1 MAQAQVRVLPS
12 ARNTVMVVDDQS
24 TGRAILEQ
32 VVRSLDDRV
41 LVESFA
47 RPVDA
52 VVWAT
57 RHVSDLVLVDY
68 MMPDM
73 DGIEFAK
80 RLRALPGYE
89 HVPIVMV
96 TVHDDR
102 KVRYAALDAG
112 ITDFLTKPVDARE
125 CLARCRN
132 LLTLRRQQLALEDRR
147 RLLEHMVE
155 DATREVRER
164 EKETLLRLARA
175 GEFRDEETGFHL
187 IRMSRYSRLI
197 ASAIGLERDEAE
209 TVELAAPLHDIG
221 KIGIPDQI
229 LLKPGKL
236 DDAEW
241 EVMRRHP
248 VIGHEILKG
257 SASKY
262 VRMGALIALGH
273 HEKYD
278 GSGYPNGLV
287 GDHIPLCARIVA
299 VADVYDA
306 LTTAR
311 PYKGAWKS
319 AQALR
324 IPARRSAAS
333 TSTRAWSTPSARCR
347 RRSSRCRT
355 SGASRPRRRAAAD
368 GRAGRSGEICS
379 GCARASPRGPTPSTS
394 RASLRLIIGALLVRV
409 PAAGHARRYE
419 REMILWIGGAQ
430 FVLGAAHL
438 PAHRLHDAHLAGAA
452 RVRAARRRRA
462 RSPAY
467 MALCGE
473 SAAPLFLIYIWV
485 TLGSGFRFGAAL
497 PGLRAGDERRRLRH
511 RDLPERRGG
520 ASTPRSASGCW
531 SACSPSACTCC
542 RWCGACSTRWRAPR
556 RPTRRSAASSR
567 W

>member
-1 MAQAQVRVLPS
+1 MAKAQVRVLPS

-32 VVRSLDDRV
+32 VVRSLDERV
-41 LVESFA
+41 AVEGFA

-57 RHVSDLVLVDY
+57 RHVADLVLVDY

-73 DGIEFAK
+73 DGIEFVK

-89 HVPIVMV
+89 HVPMVMV

-175 GEFRDEETGFHL
+175 GEFRDEETGYHL
-187 IRMSRYSRLI
+187 IRMARYSRLI
-197 ASAIGLERDEAE
+197 AAAIGLDRDEAE

-229 LLKPGKL
+229 LLKPAKL

-241 EVMRRHP
+241 QVMRRHP
-248 VIGHEILKG
+248 LIGHEILKG

-273 HEKYD
+273 HEKFD
-278 GSGYPNGLV
+278 GTGYPNGLV
-287 GDHIPLCARIVA
+287 ADHIPLCARIVA

-306 LTTAR
+306 LTSPR
-311 PYKGAWKS
+311 PYKPAWPAERAFQYLA
-319 AQALR
+319 AQR
-324 IPARRSAAS
+324 GRHFD
-333 TSTRAWSTPSARCR
+333 
-347 RRSSRCRT
+347 
-355 SGASRPRRRAAAD
+355 PRLVDAF
-368 GRAGRSGEICS
+368 I
-379 GCARASPRGPTPSTS
+379 
-394 RASLRLIIGALLVRV
+394 SLRREITEFQSQWQDPG
-409 PAAGHARRYE
+409 PA
-419 REMILWIGGAQ
+419 
-430 FVLGAAHL
+430 
-438 PAHRLHDAHLAGAA
+438 
-452 RVRAARRRRA
+452 
-462 RSPAY
+462 
-467 MALCGE
+467 
-473 SAAPLFLIYIWV
+473 
-485 TLGSGFRFGAAL
+485 
-497 PGLRAGDERRRLRH
+497 
-511 RDLPERRGG
+511 
-520 ASTPRSASGCW
+520 
-531 SACSPSACTCC
+531 
-542 RWCGACSTRWRAPR
+542 
-556 RPTRRSAASSR
+556 AASS
-567 W
+567 

>member
-1 MAQAQVRVLPS
+1 MARAEVRVLPS
-12 ARNTVMVVDDQS
+12 VRNTVMVVDDQS

-32 VVRSLDDRV
+32 VVRSLDERV
-41 LVESFA
+41 VVEGFA

-57 RHVSDLVLVDY
+57 RHISDLVLVDY

-73 DGIEFAK
+73 DGIEFVK

-132 LLTLRRQQLALEDRR
+132 LLKLRRQQLALEDRR

-175 GEFRDEETGFHL
+175 GEFRDEETGYHL

-197 ASAIGLERDEAE
+197 ANALDLGQDEAE
-209 TVELAAPLHDIG
+209 TIELAAPLHDIG

-229 LLKPGKL
+229 LLKPAKL
-236 DDAEW
+236 DDPEL

-299 VADVYDA
+299 IADVYDA
-306 LTTAR
+306 LTSVR
-311 PYKGAWKS
+311 PYKSAWAS
-319 AQALR
+319 ERAFEYVAAQAGRHFDPRFADAFSAMKKEVLQIQNEWR
-324 IPARRSAAS
+324 DMSAA
-333 TSTRAWSTPSARCR
+333 
-347 RRSSRCRT
+347 
-355 SGASRPRRRAAAD
+355 G
-368 GRAGRSGEICS
+368 
-379 GCARASPRGPTPSTS
+379 
-394 RASLRLIIGALLVRV
+394 
-409 PAAGHARRYE
+409 
-419 REMILWIGGAQ
+419 
-430 FVLGAAHL
+430 
-438 PAHRLHDAHLAGAA
+438 
-452 RVRAARRRRA
+452 
-462 RSPAY
+462 
-467 MALCGE
+467 
-473 SAAPLFLIYIWV
+473 
-485 TLGSGFRFGAAL
+485 
-497 PGLRAGDERRRLRH
+497 
-511 RDLPERRGG
+511 
-520 ASTPRSASGCW
+520 
-531 SACSPSACTCC
+531 
-542 RWCGACSTRWRAPR
+542 
-556 RPTRRSAASSR
+556 
-567 W
+567 

>member
-1 MAQAQVRVLPS
+1 MAKAQVRVLPS

-24 TGRAILEQ
+24 TSRAILEQ
-32 VVRSLDDRV
+32 VVRSLDERV
-41 LVESFA
+41 VVEGFA

-57 RHVSDLVLVDY
+57 RNVSDLVLVDY
-68 MMPDM
+68 MMPEI
-73 DGIEFAK
+73 DGIELVK

-89 HVPIVMV
+89 HVPMVMV

-155 DATREVRER
+155 DATREVRDR

-175 GEFRDEETGFHL
+175 GEFRDEETGNHL

-197 ASAIGLERDEAE
+197 ANALELEHEEAE

-229 LLKPGKL
+229 LLKPAKL
-236 DDAEW
+236 EDGEW
-241 EVMRRHP
+241 RVMQRHP

-287 GDHIPLCARIVA
+287 GDHVPLCARIVA

-306 LTTAR
+306 LTSVR
-311 PYKGAWKS
+311 PYKKAWPS
-319 AQALR
+319 EQAYEYVSSQAGRHFDPRMVQAFVGMRKQVLEVQQQWSDPA
-324 IPARRSAAS
+324 PARQS
-333 TSTRAWSTPSARCR
+333 
-347 RRSSRCRT
+347 
-355 SGASRPRRRAAAD
+355 
-368 GRAGRSGEICS
+368 
-379 GCARASPRGPTPSTS
+379 
-394 RASLRLIIGALLVRV
+394 
-409 PAAGHARRYE
+409 
-419 REMILWIGGAQ
+419 
-430 FVLGAAHL
+430 
-438 PAHRLHDAHLAGAA
+438 
-452 RVRAARRRRA
+452 
-462 RSPAY
+462 
-467 MALCGE
+467 
-473 SAAPLFLIYIWV
+473 
-485 TLGSGFRFGAAL
+485 
-497 PGLRAGDERRRLRH
+497 
-511 RDLPERRGG
+511 
-520 ASTPRSASGCW
+520 
-531 SACSPSACTCC
+531 
-542 RWCGACSTRWRAPR
+542 
-556 RPTRRSAASSR
+556 
-567 W
+567 

>member
-1 MAQAQVRVLPS
+1 MSKAQVRVLPS

-24 TGRAILEQ
+24 TGRAIMEQ
-32 VVRSLDDRV
+32 VVRTLDERV
-41 LVESFA
+41 VVEGFA

-57 RHVSDLVLVDY
+57 RHIADLVLVDY
-68 MMPDM
+68 LMPDM
-73 DGIEFAK
+73 DGIEFVK
-80 RLRALPGYE
+80 RLRSLPGYE

-147 RLLEHMVE
+147 RLLEHMVA

-175 GEFRDEETGFHL
+175 GEFRDEETGYHL

-197 ASAIGLERDEAE
+197 AGALGLEHDEAE
-209 TVELAAPLHDIG
+209 TIELAAPLHDIG

-229 LLKPGKL
+229 LLKGARL
-236 DDAEW
+236 DDGEW
-241 EVMRRHP
+241 QVMRRHP
-248 VIGHEILKG
+248 LIGHEILKG

-306 LTTAR
+306 LTSKR
-311 PYKGAWKS
+311 VYKGAFSHEVARSIILEGKGKHFDPDLVDAFFILENKFVEIMS
-319 AQALR
+319 SYAQR
-324 IPARRSAAS
+324 ED
-333 TSTRAWSTPSARCR
+333 
-347 RRSSRCRT
+347 
-355 SGASRPRRRAAAD
+355 AAA
-368 GRAGRSGEICS
+368 
-379 GCARASPRGPTPSTS
+379 
-394 RASLRLIIGALLVRV
+394 
-409 PAAGHARRYE
+409 
-419 REMILWIGGAQ
+419 
-430 FVLGAAHL
+430 
-438 PAHRLHDAHLAGAA
+438 
-452 RVRAARRRRA
+452 
-462 RSPAY
+462 
-467 MALCGE
+467 
-473 SAAPLFLIYIWV
+473 
-485 TLGSGFRFGAAL
+485 
-497 PGLRAGDERRRLRH
+497 
-511 RDLPERRGG
+511 
-520 ASTPRSASGCW
+520 
-531 SACSPSACTCC
+531 
-542 RWCGACSTRWRAPR
+542 
-556 RPTRRSAASSR
+556 
-567 W
+567 

>member
-1 MAQAQVRVLPS
+1 MANAQVRVLP
-12 ARNTVMVVDDQS
+12 AVRNTVMVVDDQS

-32 VVRSLDDRV
+32 VLRSLDERV
-41 LVESFA
+41 LVEGFA

-57 RHVSDLVLVDY
+57 RNVADLVLVDY
-68 MMPDM
+68 LMPDM
-73 DGIEFAK
+73 DGIELVK

-132 LLTLRRQQLALEDRR
+132 LLTLRRQHLILEDRR

-175 GEFRDEETGFHL
+175 GEFRDEETGYHL

-197 ASAIGLERDEAE
+197 ANALGLDRDEAE

-229 LLKPGKL
+229 LLKPAKL
-236 DDAEW
+236 DAAEW
-241 EVMRRHP
+241 QVMRRHP

-306 LTTAR
+306 LTSVR
-311 PYKGAWKS
+311 PYKPAWTGEDALRYVSSQAGKHFDPRLVEAFVGAKREVTQVQNEWRDP
-319 AQALR
+319 AQA
-324 IPARRSAAS
+324 
-333 TSTRAWSTPSARCR
+333 
-347 RRSSRCRT
+347 
-355 SGASRPRRRAAAD
+355 PR
-368 GRAGRSGEICS
+368 
-379 GCARASPRGPTPSTS
+379 
-394 RASLRLIIGALLVRV
+394 
-409 PAAGHARRYE
+409 
-419 REMILWIGGAQ
+419 
-430 FVLGAAHL
+430 
-438 PAHRLHDAHLAGAA
+438 
-452 RVRAARRRRA
+452 
-462 RSPAY
+462 
-467 MALCGE
+467 
-473 SAAPLFLIYIWV
+473 
-485 TLGSGFRFGAAL
+485 
-497 PGLRAGDERRRLRH
+497 
-511 RDLPERRGG
+511 
-520 ASTPRSASGCW
+520 
-531 SACSPSACTCC
+531 
-542 RWCGACSTRWRAPR
+542 
-556 RPTRRSAASSR
+556 
-567 W
+567 

>member
-1 MAQAQVRVLPS
+1 MAAAQIRALPS
-12 ARNTVMVVDDQS
+12 ARNTIMVVDDQS

-32 VVRSLDDRV
+32 VVRSLDERV
-41 LVESFA
+41 HVESFA

-73 DGIEFAK
+73 DGIEFVK
-80 RLRALPGYE
+80 RLRSLPGYE

-175 GEFRDEETGFHL
+175 GEFRDEETGYHL

-229 LLKPGKL
+229 LLKPEKL
-236 DDAEW
+236 DDTEW
-241 EVMRRHP
+241 QVMRRHP

-306 LTTAR
+306 LTSPR
-311 PYKGAWKS
+311 PYKQAWTS
-319 AQALR
+319 AKAYEYLASQRGKHFDPSLVDAFASMKREILEVQTEWR
-324 IPARRSAAS
+324 DPS
-333 TSTRAWSTPSARCR
+333 TSTA
-347 RRSSRCRT
+347 
-355 SGASRPRRRAAAD
+355 
-368 GRAGRSGEICS
+368 
-379 GCARASPRGPTPSTS
+379 
-394 RASLRLIIGALLVRV
+394 
-409 PAAGHARRYE
+409 
-419 REMILWIGGAQ
+419 
-430 FVLGAAHL
+430 
-438 PAHRLHDAHLAGAA
+438 
-452 RVRAARRRRA
+452 
-462 RSPAY
+462 
-467 MALCGE
+467 
-473 SAAPLFLIYIWV
+473 
-485 TLGSGFRFGAAL
+485 
-497 PGLRAGDERRRLRH
+497 
-511 RDLPERRGG
+511 
-520 ASTPRSASGCW
+520 
-531 SACSPSACTCC
+531 
-542 RWCGACSTRWRAPR
+542 
-556 RPTRRSAASSR
+556 
-567 W
+567 

>member
-1 MAQAQVRVLPS
+1 MREKAPELLDTGGLERLGFPERNQQPGRQMAKALVRVLPS

-32 VVRSLDDRV
+32 VVRSLDERV
-41 LVESFA
+41 AVEGFA

-57 RHVSDLVLVDY
+57 RHISDLVLVDY

-73 DGIEFAK
+73 DGIEFVK

-155 DATREVRER
+155 EATREVRER

-175 GEFRDEETGFHL
+175 GEFRDEETGYHL
-187 IRMSRYSRLI
+187 IRMARYSRLI
-197 ASAIGLERDEAE
+197 ADAIGLDRDDAE
-209 TVELAAPLHDIG
+209 SIELAAPLHDIG

-236 DDAEW
+236 DEAEW
-241 EVMRRHP
+241 QVMRRHP
-248 VIGHEILKG
+248 LIGHDILKG

-262 VRMGALIALGH
+262 MRMGALIALGH

-287 GDHIPLCARIVA
+287 ADHIPLSARIVA

-306 LTTAR
+306 LTSLR
-311 PYKGAWKS
+311 PYKPAWPAERAFHYLA
-319 AQALR
+319 AQR
-324 IPARRSAAS
+324 GRHFD
-333 TSTRAWSTPSARCR
+333 
-347 RRSSRCRT
+347 
-355 SGASRPRRRAAAD
+355 PRLTDAFL
-368 GRAGRSGEICS
+368 
-379 GCARASPRGPTPSTS
+379 
-394 RASLRLIIGALLVRV
+394 SLRKDITEIQSQWQDPGAV
-409 PAAGHARRYE
+409 
-419 REMILWIGGAQ
+419 
-430 FVLGAAHL
+430 
-438 PAHRLHDAHLAGAA
+438 
-452 RVRAARRRRA
+452 
-462 RSPAY
+462 
-467 MALCGE
+467 
-473 SAAPLFLIYIWV
+473 
-485 TLGSGFRFGAAL
+485 
-497 PGLRAGDERRRLRH
+497 
-511 RDLPERRGG
+511 
-520 ASTPRSASGCW
+520 
-531 SACSPSACTCC
+531 
-542 RWCGACSTRWRAPR
+542 
-556 RPTRRSAASSR
+556 AASS
-567 W
+567 